1 MFSVS
6 LFIRFRQL
14 MFEYNS
20 YSIYILLLLTKFL
33 FSLLSSL
40 YNGSI
45 DIVDDEGPFEFSRN
59 VKFISTLQKTLK

>member
-1 MFSVS
+1 
-6 LFIRFRQL
+6 